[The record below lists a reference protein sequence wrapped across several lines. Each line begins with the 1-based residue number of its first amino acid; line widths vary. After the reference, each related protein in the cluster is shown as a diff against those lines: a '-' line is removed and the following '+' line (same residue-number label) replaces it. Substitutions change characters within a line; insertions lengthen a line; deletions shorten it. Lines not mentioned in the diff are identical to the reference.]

1 MSEIISSKMQ
11 LPQKEN
17 DNKLQEEI
25 DALRIEFA
33 EYKLHSDIQ
42 LDIVRD
48 ERNASL
54 SKVNQ
59 LEEQI
64 KHQEY
69 WLQEADARLAHV
81 TYVEL
86 KDSEQKN
93 TESLK
98 RIIELEQELQITSGA
113 SAEFEA
119 AFERTRKREDILI
132 QELADTRQE
141 LQMVLDDW
149 NDMVR
154 AIQSPAHGTALAH
167 AKILVR
173 DFAAAR
179 EKIAELETKITDSVF
194 SCPSCGRHDFGFFAP
209 KIKAACGNCM
219 NRAMLHYN
227 NAKTLRNF
235 LSTLRSRLVSP
246 EDLHDLDEV
255 LKSTTISEEEWN
267 EKPSC

>member
-1 MSEIISSKMQ
+1 MSNDIESIEQ
-11 LPQKEN
+11 LRA
-17 DNKLQEEI
+17 DL

-42 LDIVRD
+42 LDVVRD
-48 ERNASL
+48 ERNTAL
-54 SKVNQ
+54 SKV
-59 LEEQI
+59 
-64 KHQEY
+64 
-69 WLQEADARLAHV
+69 A
-81 TYVEL
+81 
-86 KDSEQKN
+86 
-93 TESLK
+93 
-98 RIIELEQELQITSGA
+98 ELEQELQMTSGA

-119 AFERTRKREDILI
+119 AFERTREREDVLI

-154 AIQSPAHGTALAH
+154 AIQSPNHGTAILH
-167 AKILVR
+167 ANILVR

-179 EKIAELETKITDSVF
+179 EKIAELEAKIADSVF

-246 EDLHDLDEV
+246 EDLHDLDKV
-255 LKSTTISEEEWN
+255 LKSTITSEEE
-267 EKPSC
+267 